1 MFRNEYRRNNI
12 IGNEMYLLSHE
23 VLLYWGGGR
32 ITFFR
37 LPAILRKYNPDHSL
51 SPTGYQIDLVTMIQ
65 DIAMG
70 KSKTEVMKKK

>member
-1 MFRNEYRRNNI
+1 
-12 IGNEMYLLSHE
+12 MYLLSHE
-23 VLLYWGGGR
+23 VLLYWGGR

>member
-1 MFRNEYRRNNI
+1 MKCTFYPMKFCYI
-12 IGNEMYLLSHE
+12 
-23 VLLYWGGGR
+23 GGGR

-65 DIAMG
+65 DVAMG

>member
-1 MFRNEYRRNNI
+1 MKCIFYPMKFCY
-12 IGNEMYLLSHE
+12 IG
-23 VLLYWGGGR
+23 GGGR